1 MCNAESQ
8 VSREEKSK
16 LGAKCEMVEP
26 ATRLYTP
33 PVKSLELSSPEVRG
47 LTARKERPKVRGVR
61 GTKS

>member
-26 ATRLYTP
+26 ATRLLL
-33 PVKSLELSSPEVRG
+33 VCVLQRLEDME
-47 LTARKERPKVRGVR
+47 EEF
-61 GTKS
+61 